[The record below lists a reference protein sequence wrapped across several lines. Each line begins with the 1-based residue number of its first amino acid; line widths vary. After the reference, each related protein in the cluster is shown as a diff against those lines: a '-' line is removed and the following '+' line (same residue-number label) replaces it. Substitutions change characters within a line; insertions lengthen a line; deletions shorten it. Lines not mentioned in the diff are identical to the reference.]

1 MCVRFIFCH
10 SIVDFFG
17 ILTGNEREFFF
28 LSVNW
33 SQDDSKIT
41 DKITNDAKSILKI
54 QINGFRFAMIT
65 CDISYASTK
74 HMIVSW
80 FHTILCGY
88 FGGWNYHTNPK
99 VPQIVV
105 NLVRKANQMR
115 FTSYSLWKAC
125 KQRSGEKHFP
135 ISHSI
140 RFYWIVKSHAWMDQS
155 DDVMLK
161 WDLSRNSAATQRDEQ
176 TKHRKRQRKFQTALF
191 LSVVALTPTQTHM
204 HTVCCVVADNG
215 KATSDSWTNP

>member
-17 ILTGNEREFFF
+17 ILTGNEREFF

-65 CDISYASTK
+65 WDISYASNK

-88 FGGWNYHTNPK
+88 FGGEITTQIQKSPK
-99 VPQIVV
+99 
-105 NLVRKANQMR
+105 
-115 FTSYSLWKAC
+115 SLWISLEKPIKCVSHLTAYE
-125 KQRSGEKHFP
+125 KRANREAERKHFP